1 MNKKLLKIYI
11 WILTDN
17 MPQGTAIQIMKIIV
31 IEIGNFE
38 RQGIKIV
45 DKSAETIFVDK
56 FSGILDKDIYLFKLN
71 YKLKPENPNIQLGEG
86 FFIEDGW
93 LHKTGITASKYLAYI
108 DERDSLRNIIIFSGP
123 DDLNTPAERE
133 LALRE
138 VLEMS
143 GLISK

>member
-71 YKLKPENPNIQLGEG
+71 YIITFIRKL
-86 FFIEDGW
+86 D
-93 LHKTGITASKYLAYI
+93 
-108 DERDSLRNIIIFSGP
+108 
-123 DDLNTPAERE
+123 
-133 LALRE
+133 
-138 VLEMS
+138 M
-143 GLISK
+143 